1 MPARIMGDPPI
12 EQHLTV
18 SEFCAT
24 FSVSKSTA
32 HRLIHDGAIAVVDV
46 ARSGANLQPRIPI
59 SEVQRW
65 AASRGIPARAQ

>member
-1 MPARIMGDPPI
+1 MPARVIQDPPI

-18 SEFCAT
+18 REFCET
-24 FSVSKSTA
+24 FRVSKSKV
-32 HRLIHDGAIAVVDV
+32 HRHIQAGDIAVVDV
-46 ARSGANLQPRIPI
+46 ALSGDKIQPRIPI